1 MSDTKRRLPVK
12 TRLMA
17 LDGEYAG
24 WEFMACVNP
33 RISAFADIASGEF
46 ARITQGLT
54 FIIRGWN
61 FVDEE
66 GEDMPPPSKETI
78 GMLPLDLVTA
88 ISSKFVAELSSLPP
102 K

>member
-1 MSDTKRRLPVK
+1 MADTKRRLPVK
-12 TRLMA
+12 TRVMA

-24 WEFMACVNP
+24 WEFTACTNP

-46 ARITQGLT
+46 ARISEGLAY
-54 FIIRGWN
+54 IVRGWN

-66 GEDMPPPSKETI
+66 GEEMDPPSRETI

-88 ISSKFVAELSSLPP
+88 ISSKFVEALSTLPP